1 VGSRLRRRS
10 AVGLLLLTGVIWSTG
25 GFMIKLIPWP
35 PLVIAGLR
43 SGIAALVIY
52 LYNRPQK
59 LPVGKYT
66 LGGAVAYAVMVIFFV
81 LANKLTTAGNTILIQ
96 YTAPVYVAL
105 FGYSFLREKVGLIDW
120 ITILIILTGLL
131 LFFLDELSGTSLW
144 GNIAAL
150 ISGFG
155 FAGLIL
161 FLRKQKQGRPIDSV
175 LMGNLLTFLLCTPVI
190 FQDVTFE
197 ADVWLKIIFLGI
209 IQLGLAYI
217 IFTIAIKH
225 VTALDAVIYPVIEPI
240 CNPIFAY
247 AILGETLELFAYIG
261 GLMVLTGVIGRGV
274 LQIKKP

>member
-1 VGSRLRRRS
+1 MRRRS
-10 AVGLLLLTGVIWSTG
+10 AIGFLVLTGIIWSTG

-43 SGIAALVIY
+43 SGIAAIVIY
-52 LYNRPQK
+52 LYDRPQK
-59 LPVGKYT
+59 LSVGKYT

-96 YTAPVYVAL
+96 YTAPVYIAL
-105 FGYSFLREKVGLIDW
+105 FGYSFLGEKAGFKDW

-150 ISGFG
+150 FSGFG

-161 FLRKQKQGRPIDSV
+161 FLRKQKHGRPIDSV
-175 LMGNLLTFLLCTPVI
+175 LLGNLLTFSLCTPFIV
-190 FQDVTFE
+190 QDVTFE

-217 IFTIAIKH
+217 LFTIAIKH
-225 VTALDAVIYPVIEPI
+225 VTALDAVIYPVVEPI

-247 AILGETLELFAYIG
+247 IFLNETLGFFARIG
-261 GLMVLTGVIGRGV
+261 GLLVLAGVIGRGV

>member
-1 VGSRLRRRS
+1 MRRRS
-10 AVGLLLLTGVIWSTG
+10 AIGFLVLTGIIWSTG

-43 SGIAALVIY
+43 SGIAAIVIY
-52 LYNRPQK
+52 LYDRPQK

-105 FGYSFLREKVGLIDW
+105 FGYSFLGEKAGFKDW

-150 ISGFG
+150 FSGFG

-161 FLRKQKQGRPIDSV
+161 FLRKQKHGRPIDSV
-175 LMGNLLTFLLCTPVI
+175 LLGNLLTFSICTPFIV
-190 FQDVTFE
+190 QDVTFE

-217 IFTIAIKH
+217 LFTIAIKH
-225 VTALDAVIYPVIEPI
+225 VTALDAVIYPVVEPI

-247 AILGETLELFAYIG
+247 IFLNETLGFFARIG
-261 GLMVLTGVIGRGV
+261 GLLVLAGVIGRGV

>member
-1 VGSRLRRRS
+1 
-10 AVGLLLLTGVIWSTG
+10 
-25 GFMIKLIPWP
+25 MIKLIPWP

-43 SGIAALVIY
+43 SGIAAIVIY
-52 LYNRPQK
+52 LYDRPQK

-81 LANKLTTAGNTILIQ
+81 LANKLTSAGNTILIQ

-105 FGYSFLREKVGLIDW
+105 FGYSFLGEKAGFKDW

-144 GNIAAL
+144 GNIAAWC
-150 ISGFG
+150 SGFG
-155 FAGLIL
+155 LAGLIL
-161 FLRKQKQGRPIDSV
+161 FLRKQKHGRPIDSV
-175 LMGNLLTFLLCTPVI
+175 LLGNLLTFSLCTPFIV
-190 FQDVTFE
+190 QDVTFE

-217 IFTIAIKH
+217 LFTIAIKH
-225 VTALDAVIYPVIEPI
+225 VTALDAVIYPVVEPI

-247 AILGETLELFAYIG
+247 IFLNETLGFFARIG
-261 GLMVLTGVIGRGV
+261 GLLVLAGVIGRGV

>member
-1 VGSRLRRRS
+1 MRRRS
-10 AVGLLLLTGVIWSTG
+10 AIGFLVLTGIIWSTG

-43 SGIAALVIY
+43 SGIAAIVIY
-52 LYNRPQK
+52 LYDRPQK

-105 FGYSFLREKVGLIDW
+105 FGYSFLGEKAGFKDW
-120 ITILIILTGLL
+120 ITILIILIGLL

-150 ISGFG
+150 FSGFG

-161 FLRKQKQGRPIDSV
+161 FLRKQKHGRPIDSV
-175 LMGNLLTFLLCTPVI
+175 LLGNLLTFSLCTPFIV
-190 FQDVTFE
+190 QNVTFE

-217 IFTIAIKH
+217 LFTIAIKH
-225 VTALDAVIYPVIEPI
+225 VTALDAVIYPVVEPI
-240 CNPIFAY
+240 CTPIFAY
-247 AILGETLELFAYIG
+247 IFLNETLGFFARIG
-261 GLMVLTGVIGRGV
+261 GLLVLAGVIGRGV

>member
-1 VGSRLRRRS
+1 
-10 AVGLLLLTGVIWSTG
+10 
-25 GFMIKLIPWP
+25 MIKLIPWP

-43 SGIAALVIY
+43 SGIAAIVIY
-52 LYNRPQK
+52 LHDRPQK

-105 FGYSFLREKVGLIDW
+105 FGYSFLGEKAGFKDW

-150 ISGFG
+150 FSGFG

-161 FLRKQKQGRPIDSV
+161 FLRKQKHGRPIDSV
-175 LMGNLLTFLLCTPVI
+175 LLGNLLTFSLCTPFIV
-190 FQDVTFE
+190 QDVTFV

-209 IQLGLAYI
+209 IQLGLAYTL
-217 IFTIAIKH
+217 FTIAIKH
-225 VTALDAVIYPVIEPI
+225 VTALDAVIYPVVEPI

-247 AILGETLELFAYIG
+247 IFLNETLGFFARTG
-261 GLMVLTGVIGRGV
+261 GLLVLAGVIGRGV

>member
-1 VGSRLRRRS
+1 MRRRS
-10 AVGLLLLTGVIWSTG
+10 AIGFLVLTGIIWSTG

-43 SGIAALVIY
+43 SGIAAIVIY
-52 LYNRPQK
+52 LYDRPQK

-96 YTAPVYVAL
+96 YTAPVYIAL
-105 FGYSFLREKVGLIDW
+105 FGYSFLGEKAGFKDW

-150 ISGFG
+150 FSGFG

-161 FLRKQKQGRPIDSV
+161 FLRKQKHGRPIDSV
-175 LMGNLLTFLLCTPVI
+175 LLGNLLTFSLCTPFIV
-190 FQDVTFE
+190 QDVTFE

-217 IFTIAIKH
+217 FFTIAIKH
-225 VTALDAVIYPVIEPI
+225 VTALDAVIYPVVEPI

-247 AILGETLELFAYIG
+247 IFLNETLGFFARIG
-261 GLMVLTGVIGRGV
+261 GLLVLAGVIGRGV

>member
-1 VGSRLRRRS
+1 MRRRS
-10 AVGLLLLTGVIWSTG
+10 AIGFLVLTGIIWSTG

-43 SGIAALVIY
+43 SGIAAIVIY
-52 LYNRPQK
+52 LYDRPQK

-105 FGYSFLREKVGLIDW
+105 FGYSFLGEKAGFKDW

-150 ISGFG
+150 FSGFG

-161 FLRKQKQGRPIDSV
+161 FLRKQKHGRPIDSV
-175 LMGNLLTFLLCTPVI
+175 LLGNLLTFSLCTPFIV
-190 FQDVTFE
+190 QDVTFE

-217 IFTIAIKH
+217 LFIIAIKH
-225 VTALDAVIYPVIEPI
+225 VTALDAVIYPVVEPI

-247 AILGETLELFAYIG
+247 IFLNETLGFFARIG
-261 GLMVLTGVIGRGV
+261 GLLVLAGVIGRGV

>member
-1 VGSRLRRRS
+1 MRRRS
-10 AVGLLLLTGVIWSTG
+10 AIGFLVLTGIIWSTG

-43 SGIAALVIY
+43 SGIAAIVIY
-52 LYNRPQK
+52 LYDRPQK

-105 FGYSFLREKVGLIDW
+105 FGYSFLGEKAGFKDW

-150 ISGFG
+150 FSGFG

-161 FLRKQKQGRPIDSV
+161 FLRKQKHGRPIDSV
-175 LMGNLLTFLLCTPVI
+175 LLGNLLTFSLCTPFIV
-190 FQDVTFE
+190 QDVTFV

-217 IFTIAIKH
+217 LFTIAIKH
-225 VTALDAVIYPVIEPI
+225 VTALDAVIYPVVEPI

-247 AILGETLELFAYIG
+247 IFLNETLGFFARIG
-261 GLMVLTGVIGRGV
+261 GLLVLAGVIGRGV

>member
-1 VGSRLRRRS
+1 MRRRS
-10 AVGLLLLTGVIWSTG
+10 AIGFLVLTGIIWSTG

-43 SGIAALVIY
+43 SGIAAIVIF
-52 LYNRPQK
+52 LYDRPQK

-105 FGYSFLREKVGLIDW
+105 FGYSFLGEKAGFKDW

-150 ISGFG
+150 FSGFG

-161 FLRKQKQGRPIDSV
+161 FLRKQKHGRPIDSV
-175 LMGNLLTFLLCTPVI
+175 LLGNLLTFSLCTPFIV
-190 FQDVTFE
+190 QDVTFE

-217 IFTIAIKH
+217 LFTIAIKH
-225 VTALDAVIYPVIEPI
+225 VTALDAVIYPVVEPI

-247 AILGETLELFAYIG
+247 IFLNETLGFFARIG
-261 GLMVLTGVIGRGV
+261 GLLVLAGVIGRGV

>member
-1 VGSRLRRRS
+1 MRRRS
-10 AVGLLLLTGVIWSTG
+10 AIGVLVLTGIIWSTG

-43 SGIAALVIY
+43 SGIAAIVIY
-52 LYNRPQK
+52 LYDRPQK

-105 FGYSFLREKVGLIDW
+105 FGYSFLGEKAGFKDW

-131 LFFLDELSGTSLW
+131 LFFLDELIGTSLW

-150 ISGFG
+150 FSGFG

-161 FLRKQKQGRPIDSV
+161 FLRKQKHGRPIDSV
-175 LMGNLLTFLLCTPVI
+175 LLGNLLTFSLCTPFIV
-190 FQDVTFE
+190 QDVTFE

-217 IFTIAIKH
+217 LFTIAIKH
-225 VTALDAVIYPVIEPI
+225 VTALDAVIYPVVEPI

-247 AILGETLELFAYIG
+247 IFLNETLGFFARIG
-261 GLMVLTGVIGRGV
+261 GLLVLAGVIGRGV

>member
-1 VGSRLRRRS
+1 MRRRS
-10 AVGLLLLTGVIWSTG
+10 AIGFLVLTGIIWSTG

-43 SGIAALVIY
+43 SGIAAIVIY
-52 LYNRPQK
+52 LYDRPQK

-105 FGYSFLREKVGLIDW
+105 FGYSFLGEKAGFKDW

-144 GNIAAL
+144 GNIVAL
-150 ISGFG
+150 FSGFG

-161 FLRKQKQGRPIDSV
+161 FLRKQKHGRPIDSV
-175 LMGNLLTFLLCTPVI
+175 LLGNLLTFSLCTPFIV
-190 FQDVTFE
+190 QDVTFE

-217 IFTIAIKH
+217 LFTIAIKH
-225 VTALDAVIYPVIEPI
+225 VTALDAVIYPVVEPI

-247 AILGETLELFAYIG
+247 IFLNETLGLFVRIG
-261 GLMVLTGVIGRGV
+261 GLLVLAGVIGRGV

>member
-1 VGSRLRRRS
+1 MRRRS
-10 AVGLLLLTGVIWSTG
+10 AIGFLVLTGIIWSTG
-25 GFMIKLIPWP
+25 GFMIKMIPWP

-43 SGIAALVIY
+43 SGIAAIVIY
-52 LYNRPQK
+52 LYDRPQK

-96 YTAPVYVAL
+96 YTAPVYIAL
-105 FGYSFLREKVGLIDW
+105 FGYSFLGEKAGFKDW

-150 ISGFG
+150 FSGFG

-161 FLRKQKQGRPIDSV
+161 FLRKQKHGRPIDSV
-175 LMGNLLTFLLCTPVI
+175 LLGNLLTFSLCTPFIV
-190 FQDVTFE
+190 QDVTFE

-217 IFTIAIKH
+217 LFTIAIKH
-225 VTALDAVIYPVIEPI
+225 VTALDAVIYPVVEPI

-247 AILGETLELFAYIG
+247 IFLNETLGFFARIG
-261 GLMVLTGVIGRGV
+261 GLLVLAGVIGRGV

>member
-1 VGSRLRRRS
+1 MRRRS
-10 AVGLLLLTGVIWSTG
+10 AIGFLVLTGIIWSTG

-43 SGIAALVIY
+43 SGIAAIVIY
-52 LYNRPQK
+52 LYDRPQK

-105 FGYSFLREKVGLIDW
+105 FGYSFLGEKAGFKDW

-150 ISGFG
+150 FSGFG

-161 FLRKQKQGRPIDSV
+161 FLRKQKHGRPIDSV
-175 LMGNLLTFLLCTPVI
+175 LLGNLLTFSICTPFIV
-190 FQDVTFE
+190 QDVTFV

-217 IFTIAIKH
+217 LFTIAIKH
-225 VTALDAVIYPVIEPI
+225 VTALDAVIYPVVEPI

-247 AILGETLELFAYIG
+247 IFLNETLGFFARIG
-261 GLMVLTGVIGRGV
+261 GLLVLAGVIGRGV

>member
-1 VGSRLRRRS
+1 MKRRS
-10 AVGLLLLTGVIWSTG
+10 AVGLLVLTGVIWSTG

-52 LYNRPQK
+52 LYNRPKK
-59 LPVGKYT
+59 LPIGKYT

-105 FGYSFLREKVGLIDW
+105 IGFSFLQERVGLIDW
-120 ITILIILTGLL
+120 ITILFILFGLL
-131 LFFLDELSGTSLW
+131 LFFLDDLSATSLW

-150 ISGFG
+150 FSSFG
-155 FAGLIL
+155 FSGLIL

-175 LMGNLLTFLLCTPVI
+175 LMGNLLTFCICTPFI

-197 ADVWLKIIFLGI
+197 ANIWLKIVFLGI

-217 IFTIAIKH
+217 LFTIAIKH

-240 CNPIFAY
+240 FNPLFAY
-247 AILGETLELFAYIG
+247 VFLGETLQFFAYIG
-261 GLMVLTGVIGRGV
+261 GALVLMGVIGRGV
-274 LQIKKP
+274 LQIKNP

>member
-1 VGSRLRRRS
+1 
-10 AVGLLLLTGVIWSTG
+10 
-25 GFMIKLIPWP
+25 MIKLIPWP

-105 FGYSFLREKVGLIDW
+105 FGYSFLGEKVGLIDW

-131 LFFLDELSGTSLW
+131 LFFLDELSGTNLW

>member
-1 VGSRLRRRS
+1 MKRRS
-10 AVGLLLLTGVIWSTG
+10 AVGLLVLTGVIWSTG

-59 LPVGKYT
+59 LPLGKYT

-105 FGYSFLREKVGLIDW
+105 IGFSFLQERVGLIDW
-120 ITILIILTGLL
+120 ITILFILFGLL
-131 LFFLDELSGTSLW
+131 LFFLDDLSATSLW

-150 ISGFG
+150 FSSFG
-155 FAGLIL
+155 FSGLIL

-175 LMGNLLTFLLCTPVI
+175 LMGNLLTFCICTPFI

-197 ADVWLKIIFLGI
+197 ANIWLKIVFLGI

-217 IFTIAIKH
+217 LFTIAIKH

-240 CNPIFAY
+240 FNPLFAY
-247 AILGETLELFAYIG
+247 VFLGETLQFFAYIG
-261 GLMVLTGVIGRGV
+261 GALVLMGVIGRGV

>member
-1 VGSRLRRRS
+1 MRRRS
-10 AVGLLLLTGVIWSTG
+10 AIGFLVLTGIIWSTG

-43 SGIAALVIY
+43 SGIAAIVIY
-52 LYNRPQK
+52 LYDRPQK

-105 FGYSFLREKVGLIDW
+105 FGYSFLGEKAEFEDW

-150 ISGFG
+150 FSGFG

-161 FLRKQKQGRPIDSV
+161 FLRKQKHGRPIDSV
-175 LMGNLLTFLLCTPVI
+175 LLGNLLTFSLCTPFIV
-190 FQDVTFE
+190 QDVTFE

-217 IFTIAIKH
+217 LFTIAIKH
-225 VTALDAVIYPVIEPI
+225 VTALDAVIYPVVEPI

-247 AILGETLELFAYIG
+247 IFLNETLGFFARIG
-261 GLMVLTGVIGRGV
+261 GLLVLAGVIGRGV

>member
-1 VGSRLRRRS
+1 MRRRS
-10 AVGLLLLTGVIWSTG
+10 AIGFLVLTGIIWSTG

-43 SGIAALVIY
+43 SGIAAIVIY
-52 LYNRPQK
+52 LYDRPQK

-105 FGYSFLREKVGLIDW
+105 FGYSFLGEKAGFKDW

-150 ISGFG
+150 FSGFG
-155 FAGLIL
+155 FAELIL
-161 FLRKQKQGRPIDSV
+161 FLRKQKHGRPIDSV
-175 LMGNLLTFLLCTPVI
+175 LLGNLLTFSLCTPFIV
-190 FQDVTFE
+190 QDVTFE

-217 IFTIAIKH
+217 LFTIAIKH
-225 VTALDAVIYPVIEPI
+225 VTALDAVIYPVVEPI

-247 AILGETLELFAYIG
+247 IFLNETLGFFARIG
-261 GLMVLTGVIGRGV
+261 GLLVLAGVIGRGV

>member
-1 VGSRLRRRS
+1 LKRRS
-10 AVGLLLLTGVIWSTG
+10 AVGLLVLTGVIWSTG

-43 SGIAALVIY
+43 SGVAALVIY

-59 LPVGKYT
+59 LPLGKYT
-66 LGGAVAYAVMVIFFV
+66 LGGAIAYAVMVIFFV

-105 FGYSFLREKVGLIDW
+105 IGFSFLREKVSLIDW

-131 LFFLDELSGTSLW
+131 LFFLDELSGSNLW

-175 LMGNLLTFLLCTPVI
+175 LMGNLLTFCICTPFIV
-190 FQDVTFE
+190 QDVTFE
-197 ADVWLKIIFLGI
+197 ASIWLKIVFLGI

-217 IFTIAIKH
+217 LFTIAIRH

-247 AILGETLELFAYIG
+247 VFLGETLEFFAYMG
-261 GLMVLTGVIGRGV
+261 GALVLMGVIGRGI

>member
-1 VGSRLRRRS
+1 M
-10 AVGLLLLTGVIWSTG
+10 LTGVIWSTG

-43 SGIAALVIY
+43 SGVAAFVIY
-52 LYNRPQK
+52 LYNRPKK

-105 FGYSFLREKVGLIDW
+105 IGFSFLQERVGLIDW
-120 ITILIILTGLL
+120 ITILFILFGLL
-131 LFFLDELSGTSLW
+131 LFFLDDLSATSLW
-144 GNIAAL
+144 GNIAA
-150 ISGFG
+150 IFSSFG
-155 FAGLIL
+155 FSGLIL

-175 LMGNLLTFLLCTPVI
+175 LMGNLLTFCICTPFI

-197 ADVWLKIIFLGI
+197 ASIWLKIVFLGI

-217 IFTIAIKH
+217 LFTIVIKH

-240 CNPIFAY
+240 FNPIFAY
-247 AILGETLELFAYIG
+247 VFLGETLQFFAYIG
-261 GLMVLTGVIGRGV
+261 GALVLMGVIGRGV

>member
-1 VGSRLRRRS
+1 MRRRS
-10 AVGLLLLTGVIWSTG
+10 AIGFLVLTGIIWSTG

-43 SGIAALVIY
+43 SGIAAIVIY
-52 LYNRPQK
+52 LYDRPQK

-96 YTAPVYVAL
+96 YTAPVYIAL
-105 FGYSFLREKVGLIDW
+105 FGYSFLGEKAGFKDW

-150 ISGFG
+150 FSGFG

-161 FLRKQKQGRPIDSV
+161 FLRKQKHGRPIDSV
-175 LMGNLLTFLLCTPVI
+175 LLGNLLTFSLCTPFIV
-190 FQDVTFE
+190 QDVTFE

-217 IFTIAIKH
+217 LFTIAIKH
-225 VTALDAVIYPVIEPI
+225 VTALDAVIYPVVEPI

-247 AILGETLELFAYIG
+247 IFLNETLGFFARIG
-261 GLMVLTGVIGRGV
+261 GLLVLAGVIGRGV

>member
-1 VGSRLRRRS
+1 MRRRS
-10 AVGLLLLTGVIWSTG
+10 AIGFLVLTGIIWSTG

-43 SGIAALVIY
+43 SGIAAIVIY
-52 LYNRPQK
+52 LYDRPQK

-81 LANKLTTAGNTILIQ
+81 LANTLTTAGNTILIQ

-105 FGYSFLREKVGLIDW
+105 FGYSFLGEKAGFKDW
-120 ITILIILTGLL
+120 ITILIIITGLL

-150 ISGFG
+150 FSGFG

-161 FLRKQKQGRPIDSV
+161 FLRKQKHGRPIDSV
-175 LMGNLLTFLLCTPVI
+175 LLGNLLTFSLCTPFIV
-190 FQDVTFE
+190 QDVTFE

-217 IFTIAIKH
+217 LFTIAIKH
-225 VTALDAVIYPVIEPI
+225 VTALDAVIYPVVEPI

-247 AILGETLELFAYIG
+247 IFLNETLGIFARIG
-261 GLMVLTGVIGRGV
+261 GLLVLAGVIGRGV

>member
-1 VGSRLRRRS
+1 MRRRS
-10 AVGLLLLTGVIWSTG
+10 AIGFLVLTGIIWSTG

-43 SGIAALVIY
+43 SGIAAIVIY
-52 LYNRPQK
+52 LYDRPQK

-105 FGYSFLREKVGLIDW
+105 FGYSFLGEKAGFKDW
-120 ITILIILTGLL
+120 ITILIILIGLL

-150 ISGFG
+150 FSGFG

-161 FLRKQKQGRPIDSV
+161 FLRKQKHGRPIDSV
-175 LMGNLLTFLLCTPVI
+175 LLGNLLTFSLCTPFIV
-190 FQDVTFE
+190 QNVTFE

-217 IFTIAIKH
+217 LFTIAIKH
-225 VTALDAVIYPVIEPI
+225 VTALDAVIYPVVEPI

-247 AILGETLELFAYIG
+247 IFLNETLGFFARIG
-261 GLMVLTGVIGRGV
+261 GLLVLAGVIGRGV

>member
-1 VGSRLRRRS
+1 MRRRS
-10 AVGLLLLTGVIWSTG
+10 AIGFLVLTGFIWSTG

-43 SGIAALVIY
+43 SGIAAIVIY
-52 LYNRPQK
+52 LYDRPQK

-81 LANKLTTAGNTILIQ
+81 LANKLTTAGYTILIQ

-105 FGYSFLREKVGLIDW
+105 FGYSFLGEKAGFKDW

-150 ISGFG
+150 FSGFG

-161 FLRKQKQGRPIDSV
+161 FLRKQKHGRPIDSV
-175 LMGNLLTFLLCTPVI
+175 LLGNLLTFSLCTPFIV
-190 FQDVTFE
+190 QDVTFE

-217 IFTIAIKH
+217 LFTIAIKH
-225 VTALDAVIYPVIEPI
+225 VTALDAVIYPVVEPI

-247 AILGETLELFAYIG
+247 IFLNETLGFFARIG
-261 GLMVLTGVIGRGV
+261 GLLVLAGVIGRGV

>member
-1 VGSRLRRRS
+1 MRRRS
-10 AVGLLLLTGVIWSTG
+10 AIGFLVLTGIIWSTG

-43 SGIAALVIY
+43 SGIAAIVIY
-52 LYNRPQK
+52 LYDRPQK

-105 FGYSFLREKVGLIDW
+105 FGYSFLGEKAGFKDW

-150 ISGFG
+150 FSGFG

-161 FLRKQKQGRPIDSV
+161 FLRKQKHGRPIDSV
-175 LMGNLLTFLLCTPVI
+175 LLGNLLTFSLCTPFIV
-190 FQDVTFE
+190 QNVTFE

-217 IFTIAIKH
+217 LFTIAIKH
-225 VTALDAVIYPVIEPI
+225 VTALDAVIYPVVEPI

-247 AILGETLELFAYIG
+247 IFLNETLGFFARIG
-261 GLMVLTGVIGRGV
+261 GLLVLAGVIGRGV

>member
-1 VGSRLRRRS
+1 MKRRS
-10 AVGLLLLTGVIWSTG
+10 AVGLLVLTGVIWSTG

-43 SGIAALVIY
+43 SGVAALVIY

-105 FGYSFLREKVGLIDW
+105 IGFSFLRERVSLIDW
-120 ITILIILTGLL
+120 ITILFILSGLL
-131 LFFLDELSGTSLW
+131 LFFLDDLSGTNLW
-144 GNIAAL
+144 GNIAA
-150 ISGFG
+150 IFSSFG
-155 FAGLIL
+155 FSGLIL
-161 FLRKQKQGRPIDSV
+161 FLRKQKKGRPIDSV
-175 LMGNLLTFLLCTPVI
+175 LIGNLLTFCICTPFI

-197 ADVWLKIIFLGI
+197 ASIWLKIVFLGI

-217 IFTIAIKH
+217 LFTIAIKH

-240 CNPIFAY
+240 FNPIFAY
-247 AILGETLELFAYIG
+247 VFLGETLQFFAYIG
-261 GLMVLTGVIGRGV
+261 GALVLMGVIGRGV

>member
-1 VGSRLRRRS
+1 MKRRS
-10 AVGLLLLTGVIWSTG
+10 AVGLLVLTGVIWSTG

-59 LPVGKYT
+59 LPLGKYT

-105 FGYSFLREKVGLIDW
+105 IGFSFLQERVGLIDW
-120 ITILIILTGLL
+120 ITILFILFGLL
-131 LFFLDELSGTSLW
+131 LFFLDDLSATSLW
-144 GNIAAL
+144 GNIAA
-150 ISGFG
+150 IFSSFG
-155 FAGLIL
+155 FSGLIL

-175 LMGNLLTFLLCTPVI
+175 LMGNLLTFCICTPFI

-197 ADVWLKIIFLGI
+197 ANIWLKIVFLGI

-217 IFTIAIKH
+217 LFTIAIKH

-240 CNPIFAY
+240 FNPLFAY
-247 AILGETLELFAYIG
+247 VFLGETLQFFAYIG
-261 GLMVLTGVIGRGV
+261 GALVLMGVIGRGV
-274 LQIKKP
+274 LQIKNP

>member
-1 VGSRLRRRS
+1 LKRRS
-10 AVGLLLLTGVIWSTG
+10 AVGLLVLTGVIWSTG

-59 LPVGKYT
+59 LPLGKYT

-105 FGYSFLREKVGLIDW
+105 IGFSFLQERVGLIDW
-120 ITILIILTGLL
+120 ITILFILFGLL
-131 LFFLDELSGTSLW
+131 LFFLDDLSATSLW

-150 ISGFG
+150 FSSFG
-155 FAGLIL
+155 FSGLIL

-175 LMGNLLTFLLCTPVI
+175 LMGNLLTFCICTPFI

-197 ADVWLKIIFLGI
+197 ANIWLKIVFLGI

-217 IFTIAIKH
+217 LFTIAIKH

-240 CNPIFAY
+240 FNPLFAY
-247 AILGETLELFAYIG
+247 VFLGETLQFFAYIG
-261 GLMVLTGVIGRGV
+261 GALVLMGVIGRGV

>member
-1 VGSRLRRRS
+1 MRRRS
-10 AVGLLLLTGVIWSTG
+10 AIGFLVLTGIIWSTG
-25 GFMIKLIPWP
+25 GFMIKMIPWP

-43 SGIAALVIY
+43 SGIAAIVIY
-52 LYNRPQK
+52 LYDRPQK

-105 FGYSFLREKVGLIDW
+105 FGYSFLGEKAGFKDW
-120 ITILIILTGLL
+120 ITILIIITGLL

-150 ISGFG
+150 FSGFG

-161 FLRKQKQGRPIDSV
+161 FLRKQKHGRPIDSV
-175 LMGNLLTFLLCTPVI
+175 LLGNLLTFSLCTPFIV
-190 FQDVTFE
+190 QDVTFE

-217 IFTIAIKH
+217 LFTIAIKH
-225 VTALDAVIYPVIEPI
+225 VTALDAVIYPVVEPI
-240 CNPIFAY
+240 CNPIFSY
-247 AILGETLELFAYIG
+247 IFLNETLGFFARIG
-261 GLMVLTGVIGRGV
+261 GLLVLAGVIGRGV

>member
-1 VGSRLRRRS
+1 MRRRS
-10 AVGLLLLTGVIWSTG
+10 AIGVLVLTGIIWSTG

-43 SGIAALVIY
+43 SGTAAIVIY
-52 LYNRPQK
+52 LYDRPQK

-105 FGYSFLREKVGLIDW
+105 FGYSFLGEKAGFKDW

-150 ISGFG
+150 FSGFG

-161 FLRKQKQGRPIDSV
+161 FLRKQKHGRPIDSV
-175 LMGNLLTFLLCTPVI
+175 LLGNLLTFSLCTPFIV
-190 FQDVTFE
+190 QDVTFE

-217 IFTIAIKH
+217 LFTIAIKH
-225 VTALDAVIYPVIEPI
+225 VTALDAVIYPVVEPI

-247 AILGETLELFAYIG
+247 IFLNETLGFFARIG
-261 GLMVLTGVIGRGV
+261 GLLVLAGVIGRGV